1 MAAVTSSAS
10 GERSNSKGGTSVF
23 DQAGQTV
30 LTTDVRP
37 ASPSIT
43 NRGAAAIIKHLF
55 FNLVFPRFPTSPH
68 GRSEAFEGAIPAD
81 RRKPRSSLW
90 RRSNQVIHLMDMPSL
105 AHLRHVCRLW

>member
-68 GRSEAFEGAIPAD
+68 GRLEAFEGAIPAD
-81 RRKPRSSLW
+81 RRTP
-90 RRSNQVIHLMDMPSL
+90 SNPPLLGEIPTKLGIPPS
-105 AHLRHVCRLW
+105 HIPHV